1 MQKATGR
8 ILKSDD
14 IKLDGQF
21 HLDIGRVGPSPA
33 KEKNTAL
40 TAPQAHIVESHPEF
54 TTIEVT
60 CSCGTKTY
68 IRCEYADSQSDVSEA
83 GQTKINGENDN
94 AN

>member
-14 IKLDGQF
+14 IKLDGRF
-21 HLDIGRVGPSPA
+21 HLDIGQVGQTPA
-33 KEKNTAL
+33 KEKNTTLA
-40 TAPQAHIVESHPEF
+40 APQARIVENQPEF
-54 TTIEVT
+54 TTIELT
-60 CSCGTKTY
+60 CSCGTKTH
-68 IRCEYADSQSDVSEA
+68 IRCEYADGQSDGSET